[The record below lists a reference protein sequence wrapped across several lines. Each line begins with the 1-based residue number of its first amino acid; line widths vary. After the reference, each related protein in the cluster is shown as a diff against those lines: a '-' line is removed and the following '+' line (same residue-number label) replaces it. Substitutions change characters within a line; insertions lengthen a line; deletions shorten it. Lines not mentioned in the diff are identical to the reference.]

1 MLVIHESL
9 STYLSI
15 KPIKKWVFMY
25 FTTLQHVI
33 LIKRGSFSRI
43 FYPSKVSENLTP
55 CYSGYSRKVA
65 VLENGGAA
73 D

>member
-1 MLVIHESL
+1 MWCWSFMSRSQLICL
-9 STYLSI
+9 Y
-15 KPIKKWVFMY
+15 KKWVFMY